1 MDLARIGVR
10 ALVAYVYLLIAA
22 RSSGKRAV
30 AEATPFDFVLALI
43 MGDLI
48 DDALWAEVSF
58 AKFAAATGTLFML
71 DVIARMTESRFDAA
85 YRLLNGRPTVLLA
98 NGRKRAEG
106 LRREQLNDD
115 DLAHLLRREGVDRR
129 SEVRLAVLEVD
140 SQLSVIKN
148 RENEPVTAAERKLV
162 DEARA

>member
-1 MDLARIGVR
+1 MDLARIGIR
-10 ALVAYVYLLIAA
+10 ALIAYVYLLIAA
-22 RSSGKRAV
+22 RSSGKRTV

-58 AKFAAATGTLFML
+58 ARFVAATGTLFL
-71 DVIARMTESRFDAA
+71 IDVLARLMESRFDTA
-85 YRLLNGRPTVLLA
+85 YWFLNGRPTVVLA
-98 NGRKRAEG
+98 NGRKKSDG

-115 DLAHLLRREGVDRR
+115 DLAHLLRREGIDRR
-129 SEVRLAVLEVD
+129 HEVRLAVMEVD

-148 RENEPVTAAERKLV
+148 REHKPVTSRERPLV
-162 DEARA
+162 DEALG

>member
-1 MDLARIGVR
+1 MDLVRIGIR
-10 ALVAYVYLLIAA
+10 ALLAYLYLLIAA
-22 RSSGKRAV
+22 RASGKRAV

-58 AKFAAATGTLFML
+58 AKFAAGTGALFVL
-71 DVIARMTESRFDAA
+71 DVMARMMESRSDAI
-85 YRLLNGRPTVLLA
+85 YRLLNGQPSVLLA
-98 NGRKRAEG
+98 NGRKKADG

-115 DLAHLLRREGVDRR
+115 DLAHLLRREGIDRR
-129 SEVRLAVLEVD
+129 SEVRLAVLELD

-148 RENEPVTAAERKLV
+148 HENEPLTSAERNLV